1 MILWSPMKSLIPALF
16 TVGAVMAL
24 FGAAVYIT
32 GWELAPYIYTIGATM
47 VALAQINSPSK
58 SSKSTVKRLRRQQIF
73 GALLL
78 VLTGAFM
85 LFTRGNEWIV
95 CLTVAAVLELY
106 TSIRIPQ
113 EEAKE

>member
-1 MILWSPMKSLIPALF
+1 MKQLIPALF
-16 TVGAVMAL
+16 TVGAVMVLA
-24 FGAAVYIT
+24 GAAVYIT
-32 GWELAPYIYTIGATM
+32 GWQLAPYIYTVGATL

-58 SSKSTVKRLRRQQIF
+58 SQTPNVKRLRRQQIF
-73 GALLL
+73 AALLL

-85 LFTRGNEWIV
+85 LFTHGNEWIV
-95 CLTVAAVLELY
+95 SLTVAAVIELY